1 MSAWIGTSGWV
12 YPHWRGV
19 FYPPHLRQ
27 AEWFSHYARSF
38 ATVEINNTFY
48 RLPRPETFD
57 AWREQAPPGFRYAV
71 KANRFITHLK
81 KLKDTEA
88 ALKEFFERAGR
99 LRATLGPVLYQ
110 LPPHWAVDVDRFA
123 AFLSALPEGFLHA
136 VEFRNP
142 TWFTDEVFQLMERH
156 GVSHCLHDMVPLQVP
171 ARLTADW
178 TYVRFHGDPRHGGDY
193 PRAALEAWA
202 KRMLAWLDGGMEVY
216 AYFNNDVGGFAL
228 SNAQALL
235 GRISERGK
243 AT

>member
-1 MSAWIGTSGWV
+1 V

-19 FYPPHLRQ
+19 FYPAQLRQ
-27 AEWFSHYARSF
+27 AGWFSHYARSF

-48 RLPRPETFD
+48 RLPRAETFD

-88 ALKEFFERAGR
+88 AVREFFERARR
-99 LRATLGPVLYQ
+99 LGATLGPILYQ

-123 AFLSALPEGFLHA
+123 GFLAGLPGGVLHA

-142 TWFTDEVFQLMERH
+142 TWFTEEVFQLMERYR
-156 GVSHCLHDMVPLQVP
+156 VAHCLHDMVPLRVP

-178 TYVRFHGDPRHGGDY
+178 VYVRFHGDIRHGGDY
-193 PRAALEAWA
+193 PQAALESWA
-202 KRMLAWLDGGMEVY
+202 GRIRAWLARGMEVY
-216 AYFNNDVGGFAL
+216 AYFNNDIQGFAL
-228 SNAQALL
+228 SNARCLL
-235 GRISERGK
+235 AMISEAGGGP
-243 AT
+243 